1 MKILIPKIEVDATN
15 MRLVFGTDGNY
26 SDWFKNKQTM
36 INHMNWEIVGS
47 NGNHLGVADLET
59 IERFYGVSFGC

>member
-1 MKILIPKIEVDATN
+1 MLIPKIEVDATN
-15 MRLVFGTDGNY
+15 MRLVFSADGIKY
-26 SDWFKNKQTM
+26 GDWIKSKDTM

-59 IERFYGVSFGC
+59 IERFYGVPIGC